1 MELWENKKDL
11 KYEREHNLSKMPLRI
26 DFLVIRKK
34 QNAVIKNEIGDFFLG
49 NNIFKYKSP
58 GDSMNAGTFYKALSY
73 ACLYRDET
81 EDADEILNTD
91 TTVTLVREQKTEKLL
106 RQLGEKYELTK
117 HAEGIYRINGMMFPV
132 QIPDVTGTAVSPE
145 TPPLAFKGY
154 SGQQNH

>member
-1 MELWENKKDL
+1 
-11 KYEREHNLSKMPLRI
+11 
-26 DFLVIRKK
+26 
-34 QNAVIKNEIGDFFLG
+34 
-49 NNIFKYKSP
+49 
-58 GDSMNAGTFYKALSY
+58 MNAGTFYKALSY